1 MLLGEAVGAEHP
13 AHEYFV
19 RRYDGIRAH
28 LTKNLRD
35 AQQEHAL
42 APGIDPEAL
51 ANVLIAVLDG
61 LQFQWLLD
69 RSVDMSACYA
79 TLAAIIRA
87 ATTASHPDA
96 P

>member
-69 RSVDMSACYA
+69 RSVDMRGSYAALSELIHAVGSPGSA
-79 TLAAIIRA
+79 AA
-87 ATTASHPDA
+87 P
-96 P
+96 